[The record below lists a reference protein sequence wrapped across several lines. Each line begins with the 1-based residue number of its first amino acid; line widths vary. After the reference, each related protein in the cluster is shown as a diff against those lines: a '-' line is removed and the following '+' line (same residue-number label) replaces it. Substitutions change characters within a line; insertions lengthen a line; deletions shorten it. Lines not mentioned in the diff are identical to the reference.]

1 MGNLKAAMLPLLLHL
16 SFRRSDD
23 AGRVPPKLAVQT
35 QLKKGTEKQLQL
47 RVSRYLIIP
56 EGAGQGEPG
65 GARATK
71 VYMSAWGCCIAAS
84 CCSPLIP
91 AARIKIAAITSSA
104 H

>member
-16 SFRRSDD
+16 SFRGALMTQGGCRRSLLSN
-23 AGRVPPKLAVQT
+23 AA
-35 QLKKGTEKQLQL
+35 LKKSTEKQLQL

-71 VYMSAWGCCIAAS
+71 VYMSA
-84 CCSPLIP
+84 
-91 AARIKIAAITSSA
+91 
-104 H
+104 